1 MSDASLPAADNTL
14 PEHPE
19 NLDDAAIDWLVLL
32 HSGHATAAQRMAFQ
46 QWRQRSPAHAAAAE
60 EAEQLWGDLGQ
71 TPSAVAHQAAQRAP
85 QRRRWWPAVAAS
97 VLLAL
102 GTAIGWQQW
111 PGLMADYHTGVGQQR
126 TLILADGS
134 TVTLNSA
141 SAVSVAYSEHERK
154 VILRGG
160 EALFE
165 PLADARRPFVV
176 VAEDQRL
183 QSAASAFSVRRD
195 GSRLT
200 VVVRDGQV
208 QFTGDHPPLLLQADQ
223 RVDYQAGQPLYAQQK
238 VDATSQT
245 AWQRGKLIFNGRPLD
260 EVIAELERYQH
271 GRILVSDS
279 QLAALAISGV
289 FDLRDPQGSLHAL
302 EQRYPLKVTYLP
314 FLAVL
319 H

>member
-1 MSDASLPAADNTL
+1 M
-14 PEHPE
+14 
-19 NLDDAAIDWLVLL
+19 
-32 HSGHATAAQRMAFQ
+32 
-46 QWRQRSPAHAAAAE
+46 
-60 EAEQLWGDLGQ
+60 
-71 TPSAVAHQAAQRAP
+71 
-85 QRRRWWPAVAAS
+85 AAS

-245 AWQRGKLIFNGRPLD
+245 AWQRGKLIFNGRPLG